1 MDTSLYNNKY
11 KLLVSNLLTHT
22 QFADNPIKFDGR
34 AQGQQFLHYTPEQ
47 CKNILE
53 HLQNEDRVLKIVKY
67 KKLNTSPDPLDDDNY
82 YLLEVL
88 PSFDAFAKKL
98 LNENDVEALTPL
110 PKLQLSQKP
119 VYHRQRNTLSIAG
132 LSITVNSK
140 TIEGI
145 ILDKLLN
152 SSNKRVEIITIEK
165 TYREVAGLSESY
177 TLESPE
183 LYKKVKSINQ
193 KVRRKLQT
201 KIGLISIK
209 DKYLTLNEKLVTNS
223 DT

>member
-1 MDTSLYNNKY
+1 MDTSLYNDKY
-11 KLLVSNLLTHT
+11 KLLVRNLLTHT

-53 HLQNEDRVLKIVKY
+53 HLQNEDKVLRIVNY
-67 KKLNTSPDPLDDDNY
+67 KQLNTGSGLQNDNY

-88 PSFDAFAKKL
+88 PSFDAFANKL
-98 LNENDVEALTPL
+98 LSKNGAEDLTP
-110 PKLQLSQKP
+110 PSNPQLSHKP
-119 VYHRQRNTLSIAG
+119 VYQKQRNTLVISG
-132 LSITVNSK
+132 FDITVNSK

-152 SSNKRVEIITIEK
+152 GSNKRIEILTVEK
-165 TYREVAGLSESY
+165 AYREIANLGENY
-177 TLESPE
+177 TLETLE
-183 LYKKVKSINQ
+183 LHKKVKSINQ

-201 KIGLISIK
+201 KLGIISIK
-209 DKYLTLNEKLVTNS
+209 DKYITLNEKLVTKSN
-223 DT
+223 T

>member
-1 MDTSLYNNKY
+1 MDTSLYNDKY
-11 KLLVSNLLTHT
+11 KLLVRNLLTHT

-47 CKNILE
+47 CENILE
-53 HLQNEDRVLKIVKY
+53 HLQNEDKVLKIVKY
-67 KKLNTSPDPLDDDNY
+67 KQLNTGSSVQNDNY

-88 PSFDAFAKKL
+88 PSFDAFANKL
-98 LNENDVEALTPL
+98 LNENGAEDLTP
-110 PKLQLSQKP
+110 PSHPQLSHKP
-119 VYHRQRNTLSIAG
+119 VYQKQRNTLVISG
-132 LSITVNSK
+132 FDITVNSK

-152 SSNKRVEIITIEK
+152 GSNKRIEILTIEK
-165 TYREVAGLSESY
+165 AYREIANLGENY
-177 TLESPE
+177 TLETLE
-183 LYKKVKSINQ
+183 LHKKVKSINQ

-201 KIGLISIK
+201 KLGIISIK
-209 DKYLTLNEKLVTNS
+209 DNYITLNDKLVTKS